1 MKVYPSGKAS
11 VYPERRV
18 NLSGNQTD
26 RLTVEG
32 ADNLLC
38 VAAHGIEK
46 TMTYLAGDGPPL
58 SLDKGAKSGQPPKQ
72 NGLKGMQRKTQRRV
86 HEQLCCFE
94 RLIPKELTTFGTVT
108 FPDLG
113 PELNEVLYTSFN
125 TFVSRFMKELKRELQ
140 RHGLPLTMLAVL
152 EIQPKRYER
161 TGEPYLH
168 IHYVHQGRLKGET
181 WVVTTEWVRR
191 LVKRLIENIVANE
204 VPLPVVRLEQV
215 KKSVASY
222 LGKYMSKGGE
232 MVNKA
237 VEDGFVGW
245 IPKQWYRSTR
255 DLVQEVRKRTA
266 VMEDSDGAFLQSAAE
281 RDPNVWDFVTD
292 VSIELENGV
301 TRVLAY
307 FGQLSDKVQGALG
320 VGKFHQGLPLKA

>member
-11 VYPERRV
+11 VYPERRA
-18 NLSGNQTD
+18 NLSGNQKD
-26 RLTVEG
+26 RLTTEG

-46 TMTYLAGDGPPL
+46 TMTYLAGDGPPP
-58 SLDKGAKSGQPPKQ
+58 SLDKGAKSEQPPKR
-72 NGLKGMQRKTQRRV
+72 NGRKGMQRKTQRRV

-113 PELNEVLYTSFN
+113 PELNEVLYTNFN
-125 TFVSRFMKELKRELQ
+125 TFLSRFMQEVKRELQ
-140 RHGLPLTMLAVL
+140 RHGLPPTMLAVI

-168 IHYVHQGRLKGET
+168 IHYVHQGRLKGKT
-181 WVVTTEWVRR
+181 WVITTAWVRQVVQR
-191 LVKRLIENIVANE
+191 LVGAIVNDSIAS
-204 VPLPVVRLEQV
+204 PVVRLEQV

-232 MVNKA
+232 MVEKA
-237 VEDGFVGW
+237 LKEGFGGW
-245 IPKQWYRSTR
+245 LPGQWYRSTR
-255 DLVQEVRKRTA
+255 DLVHEVRKCTA
-266 VMEDSDGAFLQSAAE
+266 VVEDSDGSLLQSAAE
-281 RDPNVWDFVTD
+281 KDPCVWDFVAD
-292 VSIELENGV
+292 VSVEVDEGV

-307 FGQLSDKVQGALG
+307 FGQLTERVQRALS
-320 VGKFHQGLPLKA
+320 VGKFYARV